1 MSEDPAG
8 LIERLKMEFGVSD
21 AAIFGPSIIVPNSS
35 YRPEWTDI
43 LGKAGF
49 KVFSG
54 EKYGRV
60 AWIIPLEKRC
70 GVEVKHAEME
80 KPKSGITGPLD

>member
-1 MSEDPAG
+1 MPEDPAG
-8 LIERLKMEFGVSD
+8 LIERLKMEFGISED
-21 AAIFGPSIIVPNSS
+21 AAIFDPSIIVPNSS
-35 YRPEWTDI
+35 YRLEWTDI

-60 AWIIPLEKRC
+60 AWIIPFKKRL
-70 GVEVKHAEME
+70 EVKRVEHTGAE
-80 KPKSGITGPLD
+80 KPKKS

>member
-1 MSEDPAG
+1 MG
-8 LIERLKMEFGVSD
+8 LIERLKMEFGVSED

-35 YRPEWTDI
+35 YRLEWTDI

-54 EKYGRV
+54 EKYGRI
-60 AWIIPLEKRC
+60 AWIIPIKKRLGGEAC
-70 GVEVKHAEME
+70 GAYG
-80 KPKSGITGPLD
+80 S